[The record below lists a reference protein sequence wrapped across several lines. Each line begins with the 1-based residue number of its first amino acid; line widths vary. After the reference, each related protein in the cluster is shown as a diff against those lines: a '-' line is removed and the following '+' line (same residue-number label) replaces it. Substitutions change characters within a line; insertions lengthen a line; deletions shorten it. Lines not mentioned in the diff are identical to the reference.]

1 MAATSDNIFRQ
12 AALERLSSP
21 DQLDRLISLSSPL
34 SWAALAALLVLL
46 AAIVSWSILGTVPT
60 RVPSTGILLE
70 RGGQVFDAMAPATGP
85 LASVAAIGTKVGK
98 GDVVATLDDTQQ
110 EQDLEHARTILREQ
124 EQDLGALT
132 ERFEREIAARRKVDI
147 QLRENLAKIITTSEQ
162 RRNFY
167 SDMLRVEEPISD
179 KGFITRRFVQETRQ
193 QMESAEQE
201 LRRARSDL
209 LRLDAEELDLL
220 GRRDQEIYHQQEK
233 VNGARRA
240 VAELTIRASRNTRII
255 SPIAGHVTEVKA
267 SVGTVVGTARPV
279 LSIETAGEGLELLL
293 YISPEQGKKVVPGM
307 EVRVEPA
314 TAKKEEFGTL
324 LGYVSEISEFPVS
337 GEGMMAVLQNQQL
350 VTRFMAQ
357 GAPYAARVKLLPD
370 ASTASGYA
378 WSAGPGPPLVLSSGT
393 TASADITVRRQAP
406 ITLVLPL
413 LREKL
418 GIDG

>member
-1 MAATSDNIFRQ
+1 
-12 AALERLSSP
+12 
-21 DQLDRLISLSSPL
+21 
-34 SWAALAALLVLL
+34 
-46 AAIVSWSILGTVPT
+46 
-60 RVPSTGILLE
+60 LLE

-132 ERFEREIAARRKVDI
+132 ERFEREIAARRKVDV
-147 QLRENLAKIITTSEQ
+147 QQRENLAKIIATSEQ
-162 RRNFY
+162 RRSFY
-167 SDMLRVEEPISD
+167 SDMLRIEEPISD

-193 QMESAEQE
+193 QMEGAEQE

-233 VNGARRA
+233 VNGARRS
-240 VAELTIRASRNTRII
+240 VAELTVRVSRNTRII

-307 EVRVEPA
+307 EVSVEPA

-324 LGYVSEISEFPVS
+324 LGRVSEISEFPVS

-406 ITLVLPL
+406 IALVLPL
-413 LREKL
+413 LRQKL